1 MKRQSGTLLGAKRGD
16 FACAAKLL
24 MSMTFAA
31 KKVRF
36 SRSTIAALVAL
47 LFVLSASAAHA
58 QSGTLGSTSSPVVNA
73 FGRPMAG
80 VDVSICQPAATTAAQ
95 VISNTAVLT
104 MASNPVTAGFAAGM
118 LVQVSGFTGA
128 DTYFNGGTF
137 TNGTGI
143 TGGYTILSV
152 TSTTITYALTHAN
165 ATASS
170 NGTVLQQGSGTTGC
184 AGLSAVYTDPG
195 MTQPLAQPIVT
206 DAYGN
211 WNAFAQSG
219 QLYYVQFYGTGVT
232 TSMRWIMVNVTTNA
246 AVKPQSS
253 DAVQHV
259 SPNGSDSNDGLSMG
273 TAKLTLLGAYNGLPS
288 TGGTI
293 YVSGSG
299 VQCTSVSGQGLG
311 IAGSGDPNYASM
323 PAVLGNVQWVKAKAK
338 SVSIQGL
345 SAGTDQGQNATY
357 GWATNISC
365 GNATT
370 PAFWLSGVTAFEISH
385 IMVRTASIGARV
397 SIDSTG
403 ARGNGSNLSTNI
415 RFANDDFFSVS
426 GGGPVIDSGGG
437 LTWFRVTDTLL
448 ENGAGQASTSDA
460 ASGAYFSN
468 GNAATSLGLIYFDH
482 VFFTG
487 GGGVRF
493 DSCTG
498 SSGSFYMQRALMQGS
513 GNSQPLYEVT
523 NTCGGVVSD
532 IILEGGESDSGTN
545 IPVVRIPAGMNPCA
559 TNVSGASLSGLQY
572 AWLEGP
578 LTVGAGQCSPNAS
591 GGTPTYAEL
600 TPLANVIPAAKWQR
614 NGPYGI
620 SINDESYRRS
630 FSPTFVRFA
639 NLAAQSPASWVA
651 NLGTGNSLTQ
661 IQGPGDPSG
670 VTNAATLNCTAN
682 GGQGGCDYYAYNNNL
697 TLSAGDY
704 IYVGVW
710 AQPASTTGFAVNT
723 LGVFGAPIGLEQVS
737 NPSTLRLIAAG
748 PNGGGIQNGNIFS
761 NPYYQT
767 DGNWQWIWA
776 LAKVTAPSGS
786 LATFKVHLAFLTG
799 FPVNYYAPMFVRIP
813 ASSVAL
819 VVAPTFS
826 SASETGNTV
835 TFTTTAAHNL
845 YGAMPVIV
853 SGCSVGGYNGEW
865 VVTGT
870 PTSTTFTLYN
880 PTSGLGA
887 PTGCVITPG
896 NDSEVADWAN
906 NIAPYGDNCTTGT
919 LCGIRGVTVPKVVA
933 SGTSTLG
940 NSAIGAGACAAVVTS
955 SGVGVATTDRIE
967 WAYASAP
974 ATADGLLMLS
984 PYVTSGNVNWK
995 LCNPTAS
1002 SQTPSGLV
1010 VNWEVLR

>member
-1 MKRQSGTLLGAKRGD
+1 MKRQSGTLLGAKSGD

-47 LFVLSASAAHA
+47 LFVLSASAAYA

-104 MASNPVTAGFAAGM
+104 MGSNPIAAGFVAGM
-118 LVQVSGFTGA
+118 QVQVSGFSGA

-137 TNGTGI
+137 TNGTGV

-170 NGTVLQQGSGTTGC
+170 NGTVLQQGNATTGC

-206 DAYGN
+206 DAYGT

-232 TSMRWIMVNVTTNA
+232 TSVRWIMVNVTANA
-246 AVKPQSS
+246 AVKPQTS

-259 SPNGSDSNDGLSMG
+259 SPNGSDSNDGLSIG

-299 VQCTSVSGQGLG
+299 LQCTSVSGQGLG

-323 PAVLGNVQWVKAKAK
+323 PEVLGNVQWVRAKAK

-357 GWATNISC
+357 GWATNINC

-370 PAFWLSGVTAFEISH
+370 PGLWLSGVTAFEVAH
-385 IMVRTASIGARV
+385 IAIRTASIGVRV

-415 RFANDDFFSVS
+415 RFSNDDFFSVS
-426 GGGPVIDSGGG
+426 GGGPVIDGGGG

-448 ENGAGQASTSDA
+448 ENGAGQASTSNA

-498 SSGSFYMQRALMQGS
+498 SSGSFYMQRSLMEGAGQ
-513 GNSQPLYEVT
+513 SQPLYEVIGS
-523 NTCGGVVSD
+523 CGGVSSD
-532 IILEGGESDSGTN
+532 VILEGGESDSGTN
-545 IPVVRIPAGMNPCA
+545 IPVVRVAAGLDPCA
-559 TNVSGASLSGLQY
+559 TNVSGASQSGTQY

-578 LTVGAGQCSPNAS
+578 LTIGAGQCSPSAS

-600 TPLANVIPAAKWQR
+600 TPLANVTPAAKMQR

-620 SINDESYRRS
+620 SVNDESYRRS
-630 FSPTFVRFA
+630 FAPSFVRFT

-651 NLGTGNSLTQ
+651 NNGTGTSLTQ
-661 IQGPGDPSG
+661 IQGPGDPAG
-670 VTNAATLNCTAN
+670 VTNAATLSCTAN
-682 GGQGGCDYYAYNNNL
+682 GGQGGCDYYAYNANL
-697 TLSAGDY
+697 TLGAGDY
-704 IYVGVW
+704 LYVGVW
-710 AQPASTTGFAVNT
+710 AQPASTAGFASNA

-737 NPSTLRLIAAG
+737 NPSGLRIVAFG
-748 PNGGGIQNGNIFS
+748 PSAGGIQSSNLYA

-776 LAKVTAPSGS
+776 LAKVNAPSGA
-786 LATFKVHLAFLTG
+786 LAQFKVHLAFKAG
-799 FPVNYYAPMFVRIP
+799 FPVNAYAPMFVRIP

-819 VVAPTFS
+819 VAAPTFS

-845 YGAMPVIV
+845 YGAMPVVV
-853 SGCSVGGYNGEW
+853 SGCSVSGYNGEW
-865 VVTGT
+865 VITGT
-870 PTSTTFTLYN
+870 PTATTFTLYN

-906 NIAPYGDNCTTGT
+906 NMAPYGDNCTTGT

-940 NSAIGAGACAAVVTS
+940 NSAIGAGACSGRSRSAA
-955 SGVGVATTDRIE
+955 SGALG
-967 WAYASAP
+967 
-974 ATADGLLMLS
+974 
-984 PYVTSGNVNWK
+984 
-995 LCNPTAS
+995 
-1002 SQTPSGLV
+1002 
-1010 VNWEVLR
+1010 